1 MPLRVSSYPVK
12 SATWKSPGSI
22 LGLVGS
28 GTTVASA
35 LIFVL
40 HGSFGQT
47 LWLVLMAIAVTGFCA
62 TGIATRL
69 HSRWWLVGLFFSLLL
84 IVALLGA
91 IAG

>member
-1 MPLRVSSYPVK
+1 VK
-12 SATWKSPGSI
+12 SATWKSPASI
-22 LGLVGS
+22 LGAVGS
-28 GTTVASA
+28 GVTVASA

-40 HGSFGQT
+40 NGSLNQT
-47 LWLVLMAIAVTGFCA
+47 LWLVLMASAITGFCS
-62 TGIATRL
+62 TGIASWA